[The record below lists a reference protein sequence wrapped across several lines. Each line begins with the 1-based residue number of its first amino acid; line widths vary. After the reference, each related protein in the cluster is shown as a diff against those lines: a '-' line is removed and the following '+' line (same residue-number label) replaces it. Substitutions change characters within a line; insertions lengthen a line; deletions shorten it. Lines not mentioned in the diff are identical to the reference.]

1 MHSASTM
8 GAGDTVPVWLSSDMM
23 LNLSSP
29 GFYAMDISKDEAIGT
44 TKGMLESSG
53 RAAMRNVLRLP
64 SLTS

>member
-1 MHSASTM
+1 M

-29 GFYAMDISKDEAIGT
+29 GLYAMERSKDDAKGT
-44 TKGMLESSG
+44 ARGMLESSG

-64 SLTS
+64 SFTSWSTRDR